1 MQKIRD
7 FMAGRYGFD
16 TLNGFLF
23 GAVMVLW
30 FVNIFVWSLIPSLII
45 GGVQLLLFA
54 WLMFRA
60 LSRNINMRS
69 LENRRFRKV
78 FDPVKNWFPQM
89 PALQGAAPRQ
99 EPKGRTRRALPEV
112 QGRIQGEDLIRFSK
126 NSLTSAAL
134 NSADICLKRFN
145 R

>member
-78 FDPVKNWFPQM
+78 FDPVKNWFSFQIKKFKERKQFKYLKCPHCKAQ
-89 PALQGAAPRQ
+89 LRVRNQKGEHGVRC
-99 EPKGRTRRALPEV
+99 PKCR
-112 QGRIQGEDLIRFSK
+112 GEFKVKI
-126 NSLTSAAL
+126 
-134 NSADICLKRFN
+134 
-145 R
+145 